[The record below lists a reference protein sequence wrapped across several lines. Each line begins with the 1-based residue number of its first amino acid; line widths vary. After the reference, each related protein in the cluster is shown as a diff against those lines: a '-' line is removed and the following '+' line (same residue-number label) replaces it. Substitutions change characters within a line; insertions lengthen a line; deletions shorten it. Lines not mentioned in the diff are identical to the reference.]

1 MMNHRE
7 ERLLTVK
14 ELREVLGRD
23 RVSDHTAYA
32 IARIYGVRLGRRL
45 LVPAHVVEMVL
56 RGEFD
61 QERVNLEARKRRK
74 WFRSGESGKEVAGE
88 GPQEAS

>member
-1 MMNHRE
+1 MAYHE
-7 ERLLTVK
+7 KRLLTVR
-14 ELREVLGRD
+14 ELREALGRD

-32 IARIYGVRLGRRL
+32 LARIYGVRLGKRL

-74 WFRSGESGKEVAGE
+74 WEGGER
-88 GPQEAS
+88 

>member
-1 MMNHRE
+1 MTHHE
-7 ERLLTVK
+7 KRLLTVK
-14 ELREVLGRD
+14 ELREALGRD

-32 IARIYGVRLGRRL
+32 LARIYGVRLGKRL

-74 WFRSGESGKEVAGE
+74 WE
-88 GPQEAS
+88 GGGR

>member
-1 MMNHRE
+1 MNHHE
-7 ERLLTVK
+7 KRLLTVK
-14 ELREVLGRD
+14 ELREAIGRD

-32 IARIYGVRLGRRL
+32 LARVYGVRLGRRL

-74 WFRSGESGKEVAGE
+74 WE
-88 GPQEAS
+88 GGRR

>member
-1 MMNHRE
+1 MMAHH
-7 ERLLTVK
+7 ERGLLKVK
-14 ELREVLGRD
+14 ELREVVGRD
-23 RVSDHTAYA
+23 RLSDHTAYA
-32 IARIYGVRLGRRL
+32 LARIYGVRLGRRL

-74 WFRSGESGKEVAGE
+74 GARSGESGKEVAGE
-88 GPQEAS
+88 GPREAS

>member
-1 MMNHRE
+1 MNHHE
-7 ERLLTVK
+7 KRLLTVK
-14 ELREVLGRD
+14 ELREAIGRD
-23 RVSDHTAYA
+23 RISDHTAYA
-32 IARIYGVRLGRRL
+32 LARIYGVRLGRRL

-74 WFRSGESGKEVAGE
+74 WE
-88 GPQEAS
+88 GGGR

>member
-1 MMNHRE
+1 MMNHHE
-7 ERLLTVK
+7 KRLLTVK
-14 ELREVLGRD
+14 ELREAIGRD
-23 RVSDHTAYA
+23 RISDHTAYA
-32 IARIYGVRLGRRL
+32 LARIYGVRLGRRL

-74 WFRSGESGKEVAGE
+74 WE
-88 GPQEAS
+88 GGGR

>member
-1 MMNHRE
+1 MNHHE
-7 ERLLTVK
+7 KRLLTVK
-14 ELREVLGRD
+14 ELREAIGRD

-32 IARIYGVRLGRRL
+32 LARVYGVRLGRRL

-74 WFRSGESGKEVAGE
+74 WE
-88 GPQEAS
+88 GGGR

>member
-1 MMNHRE
+1 MLEGAPSLWERFVRRALKAGAKPEAAE
-7 ERLLTVK
+7 EIL
-14 ELREVLGRD
+14 E
-23 RVSDHTAYA
+23 RVAWLPL
-32 IARIYGVRLGRRL
+32 ARIYGVRLGRRL

-74 WFRSGESGKEVAGE
+74 WE
-88 GPQEAS
+88 GGGR

>member
-1 MMNHRE
+1 MMNHHE
-7 ERLLTVK
+7 KRLLTVK
-14 ELREVLGRD
+14 ELREAIGRD

-32 IARIYGVRLGRRL
+32 LARVYGVRLGKRL

-74 WFRSGESGKEVAGE
+74 WE
-88 GPQEAS
+88 GGGR

>member
-1 MMNHRE
+1 MNHHE
-7 ERLLTVK
+7 KRLLTVK
-14 ELREVLGRD
+14 ELREAIGRD

-32 IARIYGVRLGRRL
+32 LARVYGVRLGKRL

-74 WFRSGESGKEVAGE
+74 WE
-88 GPQEAS
+88 GGGR

>member
-1 MMNHRE
+1 MMNHHE
-7 ERLLTVK
+7 KRLLTVK
-14 ELREVLGRD
+14 ELREAIGRD

-32 IARIYGVRLGRRL
+32 IARIYGVRLGKRF

-74 WFRSGESGKEVAGE
+74 WE
-88 GPQEAS
+88 GGGR

>member
-1 MMNHRE
+1 MMNHHE
-7 ERLLTVK
+7 KRLLTVK
-14 ELREVLGRD
+14 ELREALGRD
-23 RVSDHTAYA
+23 RVTDHTAYA
-32 IARIYGVRLGRRL
+32 LARVYGVRLGKRL

-74 WFRSGESGKEVAGE
+74 WE
-88 GPQEAS
+88 GGGR

>member
-1 MMNHRE
+1 MVNHHE
-7 ERLLTVK
+7 KRLLTVK
-14 ELREVLGRD
+14 ELWEVLGRD
-23 RVSDHTAYA
+23 RVSQHTAYA
-32 IARIYGVRLGRRL
+32 LARIYGVRLGRRL

-74 WFRSGESGKEVAGE
+74 WEGGER
-88 GPQEAS
+88 

>member
-1 MMNHRE
+1 MMNHHE
-7 ERLLTVK
+7 KRLLTVK
-14 ELREVLGRD
+14 ELREAIGRD

-32 IARIYGVRLGRRL
+32 LARVYGVRLGRRL

-74 WFRSGESGKEVAGE
+74 WE
-88 GPQEAS
+88 GGGR

>member
-1 MMNHRE
+1 MADHE
-7 ERLLTVK
+7 KRLLTVK
-14 ELREVLGRD
+14 ELREALGRD

-32 IARIYGVRLGRRL
+32 LARVYGVRLGKRL

-61 QERVNLEARKRRK
+61 HERVNLEARKRRK
-74 WFRSGESGKEVAGE
+74 WE
-88 GPQEAS
+88 GGGR

>member
-1 MMNHRE
+1 MNHHE
-7 ERLLTVK
+7 KRLLTVK
-14 ELREVLGRD
+14 ELREAIGRD

-32 IARIYGVRLGRRL
+32 LARIYGVRLGKRL

-74 WFRSGESGKEVAGE
+74 WE
-88 GPQEAS
+88 GGGR

>member
-1 MMNHRE
+1 MNHRE

-56 RGEFD
+56 RKTGEHEGAVIPPD
-61 QERVNLEARKRRK
+61 S
-74 WFRSGESGKEVAGE
+74 SGGYTDPLALLRYHEGGKCL
-88 GPQEAS
+88 S